1 MKLFESADEIMETIV
16 YDRTE
21 EKQAA
26 FYAHDPLVVVS
37 DSNNHTREWYIAL
50 YIDDNN
56 DGTMRVD
63 HVEIYP
69 QYCDNEWQHPPNDDI
84 QEILPEQTVPGAVE
98 RMWEFTRDT
107 AVFKLFNIADI
118 NIKFEELFQR
128 QIIFVL
134 NQFPGLNS
142 SVLCVQI

>member
-37 DSNNHTREWYIAL
+37 DNNHTREWYIAL

-63 HVEIYP
+63 HLEIYT
-69 QYCDNEWQHPPNDDI
+69 QYCHKEWKHPPNDVI

-98 RMWEFTRDT
+98 RMWDFTRDT

-142 SVLCVQI
+142 FVPCVLI